1 MSASSGT
8 FVQGWFQIGTLCRLA
23 TPDLE
28 WRAANGCV
36 WACVCAVYCVHMYGH
51 VCTCVFLH
59 LPQVRVCKR
68 CRWCVCCLHVYAVW
82 LYSHT
87 CVYMCMCICGVYMCM
102 CICGVYCVQA
112 HAYVHM
118 CTCAHVRACVPSGEE
133 RKDTGH
139 TLVMVAS
146 PARGLLRTPAPPW
159 LGSRME
165 GTQAQEGSWLRC
177 LASCSDS
184 LKGMDVTGGSLAR

>member
-1 MSASSGT
+1 MCVFASATGAC
-8 FVQGWFQIGTLCRLA
+8 VQA
-23 TPDLE
+23 VPVV
-28 WRAANGCV
+28 CV
-36 WACVCAVYCVHMYGH
+36 LFACVCCVVVFSHMCVYVHVYM
-51 VCTCVFLH
+51 
-59 LPQVRVCKR
+59 
-68 CRWCVCCLHVYAVW
+68 WCVYVH
-82 LYSHT
+82 
-87 CVYMCMCICGVYMCM
+87 VYMCMCICGVYMCM

>member
-1 MSASSGT
+1 M
-8 FVQGWFQIGTLCRLA
+8 QGWFQIGTLCRLA

-102 CICGVYCVQA
+102 CICACVYVNVYMWCVLRSST
-112 HAYVHM
+112 
-118 CTCAHVRACVPSGEE
+118 CICAHVYMCTRACMCAQRRGEE
-133 RKDTGH
+133 GH
-139 TLVMVAS
+139 R
-146 PARGLLRTPAPPW
+146 PHPGDGGLTSSWPPQNSCTP
-159 LGSRME
+159 
-165 GTQAQEGSWLRC
+165 
-177 LASCSDS
+177 
-184 LKGMDVTGGSLAR
+184 LARFKNGGHSGPGRVLAEMFGFLL